1 MATPTRH
8 LTVDAVC
15 DMLAISRR
23 TFYEWRAKKRGP
35 RCLKLPNG
43 ELRIRT
49 ADLDEWLESCFGKAA

>member
-1 MATPTRH
+1 MPTLTRH

-15 DMLAISRR
+15 DMLDISRS

-43 ELRIRT
+43 ELRIRV
-49 ADLDEWLESCFGKAA
+49 ADLDEWLETCLGKAA